1 MMLDNS
7 AHQGWSIWFYSITA
21 CLQQSNNDFL
31 IILEPLAEKIEFIIC
46 ECSCFAD
53 TFHVLH
59 AWKMGKKLR
68 TKFSLKRL
76 LWPFCEE
83 PRVLSLAQG
92 PLIRWQKEQMSFW
105 HLLYVVCTRQT
116 LPASLG
122 QQLAVTLLCPL
133 FRVYCQGLMGGKYIK
148 PWAQDLD
155 WEKMMGNINYCW
167 EKLTLTWNIRR
178 SVPGLIHE

>member
-1 MMLDNS
+1 MQS
-7 AHQGWSIWFYSITA
+7 SI
-21 CLQQSNNDFL
+21 NNFL
-31 IILEPLAEKIEFIIC
+31 IIIKPFAEKIEFTVC
-46 ECSCFAD
+46 ECSCFTD

-59 AWKMGKKLR
+59 VWKIGLH
-68 TKFSLKRL
+68 TKFILKRL

-83 PRVLSLAQG
+83 PRVLFLAQG
-92 PLIRWQKEQMSFW
+92 PLIRWQKEQMSCW

-133 FRVYCQGLMGGKYIK
+133 FRVYCQGLRGGKYIK
-148 PWAQDLD
+148 LWAQDFD
-155 WEKMMGNINYCW
+155 WEEMMGNINYCW
-167 EKLTLTWNIRR
+167 EKLTLTRNIRR